1 MFLPMIIMCSLTE
14 PACQAFSGKPMP
26 TEEQCKMDIAM
37 NGIPKLGAQFEG
49 RAEIKE
55 VLCIELDQGV

>member
-1 MFLPMIIMCSLTE
+1 
-14 PACQAFSGKPMP
+14 
-26 TEEQCKMDIAM
+26 MDIAV
-37 NGIPKLGAQFEG
+37 NGILALSAQFEG